1 MTHASI
7 ELHPIGIV
15 YSCFKG
21 KFGVPRQP
29 ALAPSACACLELL
42 PPYNRADAVQ
52 GLEQVSH
59 VWLQFIFH
67 QSPVSSS
74 PKVRPPRLG
83 GNQRVG
89 VFATR
94 SPVRPNAL
102 GLSVVR
108 LDRIEVEAGSVR
120 LWLSGVDL
128 IDGTP
133 VVDIKPYLPYVDAVH
148 DAENRLAPAAPE
160 ALSVQIPP
168 SLDLSAPVAQLVR
181 EVLAQDPRPAYQQPE
196 PTRIYG
202 MHLLD
207 YNLQW
212 RYIIEQ
218 GETSIEVVALTR
230 LDD

>member
-1 MTHASI
+1 M
-7 ELHPIGIV
+7 
-15 YSCFKG
+15 
-21 KFGVPRQP
+21 PRQP
-29 ALAPSACACLELL
+29 ALAPSALACLELL
-42 PPYNRADAVQ
+42 PPYNQPDAVQ

-67 QSPVSSS
+67 QSPLSKS

-89 VFATR
+89 VFASR

-108 LDRIEVEAGSVR
+108 LERIEADAGAVR

-128 IDGTP
+128 VDGTP
-133 VVDIKPYLPYVDAVH
+133 VVDIKPYLPYVDAVA
-148 DAENRLAPAAPE
+148 DAHNRLAPAAP
-160 ALSVQIPP
+160 AAVPVAIPAH
-168 SLDLSAPVAQLVR
+168 LAIDSAVAQLIR

-196 PTRIYG
+196 PERVYG

-207 YNLQW
+207 FNLQW
-212 RYIIEQ
+212 RYHASPE
-218 GETSIEVVALTR
+218 GLSIEVVGLTPR
-230 LDD
+230 SNPKGG